1 MCKPIIAVYKEGLL
15 RCPKTEEEWK
25 EVAARFSSR
34 WNYHNCLGAVD
45 GKHIA
50 KKKPP
55 NAGFCYYNYKR
66 FHGIVLMVVARC
78 YLEVLLCGC
87 WGRGLCVG
95 WRNME

>member
-1 MCKPIIAVYKEGLL
+1 MLPQS
-15 RCPKTEEEWK
+15 EEEWK

-50 KKKPP
+50 MKKPP
-55 NAGFCYYNYKR
+55 NAGSYYYNYKD
-66 FHGIVLMVVARC
+66 FHSIVLMTVADAT
-78 YLEVLLCGC
+78 YKFLCGC
-87 WGRGLCVG
+87 WVRGWCVG